1 MNNQFKIA
9 IYHNSRDYK
18 FKQNP
23 TIISDIESLLKF
35 INSSRYYKIGTG
47 EVNPSDN
54 WDYLIRDIFDSID
67 QYNIAEIDIL
77 EYATDNNIRII
88 SIDSLYAFP
97 QKTNKV
103 IFTSIIDNQLLE
115 INKDNI
121 NFYPY
126 TIKEFLG
133 LIVNCHYNKKL
144 FNYNDFIAIES
155 IK

>member
-103 IFTSIIDNQLLE
+103 IFTSI
-115 INKDNI
+115 
-121 NFYPY
+121 
-126 TIKEFLG
+126 
-133 LIVNCHYNKKL
+133 VNPKSENV
-144 FNYNDFIAIES
+144 NT
-155 IK
+155 